1 MLYSQYL
8 TLLIISCLGFS
19 STATQRSLKAKGS
32 IRIHGICPSNIT
44 AKIST
49 SGYVTV
55 TFFETHVGHEDD
67 LRTKR
72 LSKSEQNVLC
82 GKIKCRC
89 NKPKNNQK
97 C

>member
-44 AKIST
+44 EKIST

-55 TFFETHVGHEDD
+55 TFFESYVDEVD
-67 LRTKR
+67 LRTKQ
-72 LSKSEQNVLC
+72 LSKSEQNVIVEKLNA
-82 GKIKCRC
+82 GVTSQRIIQ
-89 NKPKNNQK
+89 NA
-97 C
+97 